1 MNNFSYIA
9 KTAKIG
15 NNGVFGYNIVV
26 HDNVTIGA
34 NSYIGNN
41 VVVHKEV
48 TVGEN
53 AYIEDNAVLGRVP
66 RSGASVRRKPPKD
79 IKPLRIG
86 NNFVMGVGSMVYR
99 GVDIGDKC
107 MLGDMASVRENV
119 ALGEGVVVG
128 RLVMIE
134 PNTKIGNGTRI
145 QTGSHVTGN
154 AIIEENVFFG
164 DEVSTANDNTMGR
177 GKIECVGPHIK
188 KNVRIGSNATIL
200 PGIIIGENA
209 AIGAGSVVTKDV
221 PAYGLAM
228 GVPARLVGWMC
239 ECGNKLEFEDDC
251 GQCKICSKRY
261 RKDNDSVSEEKQ

>member
-15 NNGVFGYNIVV
+15 NNCIFGYNVV
-26 HDNVTIGA
+26 VLDNVKIGD

-41 VVVHKEV
+41 AVIHEEV
-48 TVGEN
+48 IVGEN

-66 RSGASVRRKPPKD
+66 RSGASVRRKPPKSL
-79 IKPLRIG
+79 KPLQIG
-86 NNFVMGVGSMVYR
+86 NDFVMGVGSIVYR
-99 GVDIGDKC
+99 GVNIGNKC
-107 MLGDMASVRENV
+107 MLGDLASVRENV
-119 ALGEGVVVG
+119 VMGGGVVIG
-128 RLVMIE
+128 RLVMVE
-134 PNTKIGNGTRI
+134 PNTRIGSGSRI
-145 QTGSHVTGN
+145 QTGSHITGN

-177 GKIECVGPHIK
+177 GKMECVGPHIK
-188 KNVRIGSNATIL
+188 KNVRVGSNATIL

-228 GVPARLVGWMC
+228 GVPARLAGWMC
-239 ECGNKLEFEDDC
+239 ECGNKLGFENDF
-251 GQCKICSKRY
+251 GQCKDCLRIYKRE
-261 RKDNDSVSEEKQ
+261 NNSVTEKK